1 MLLSSPKGKGKDC
14 HLTEDSCTPSV
25 GFGTQYKQTH
35 TQLSLSKAPGYW
47 PSFRVVSVLWSVR
60 MKKNKSTLITLLC
73 YAYTT
78 TWTYSCWDH
87 WGVPGSAQLQGARP
101 RKTDPAMCREAA
113 GTQTSRTKGCQLLF
127 PLQIC
132 IPNTWDTASSKVGF
146 KHMFK
151 YPITNKT
158 CLETKDSL
166 DMKQFQLPSNKPHS
180 LGHQVLPSPPSS
192 WTQTGTL

>member
-1 MLLSSPKGKGKDC
+1 
-14 HLTEDSCTPSV
+14 
-25 GFGTQYKQTH
+25 
-35 TQLSLSKAPGYW
+35 
-47 PSFRVVSVLWSVR
+47 

-132 IPNTWDTASSKVGF
+132 IPNTWDTASSKAGF
-146 KHMFK
+146 KHMFE

-180 LGHQVLPSPPSS
+180 LGHQVLPSPPQAEPKLVPCKPRVREGWEQQGCNWRPNRWVTSEGS
-192 WTQTGTL
+192 TLTPVQIPIQMVPLKANLWL